1 VGREKHTR
9 GVAKMSDDDDIFEK
23 LFELNQELEKN
34 SLLPDRY
41 YIILNEVDDES
52 VSMAV
57 YDTTD
62 QSTDDDSISAAQV
75 LTLGLLEIMESDFE
89 KVMEAGMFRLSM
101 LDFDSKTAKIT
112 DRSLGDNVVKVD
124 FGKKH

>member
-1 VGREKHTR
+1 
-9 GVAKMSDDDDIFEK
+9 MSDDDDIFEK

-41 YIILNEVDDES
+41 YIILNEVDDET

-62 QSTDDDSISAAQV
+62 QNPADDDSISTAEV

-89 KVMEAGMFRLSM
+89 QVMEAGMFRLSM
-101 LDFDSKTAKIT
+101 LDFDSKIAKIT
-112 DRSLGDNVVKVD
+112 DKSLGDNVVKID

>member
-1 VGREKHTR
+1 
-9 GVAKMSDDDDIFEK
+9 MSDDDDIFEK

>member
-1 VGREKHTR
+1 
-9 GVAKMSDDDDIFEK
+9 MSDDDDIFEK

-41 YIILNEVDDES
+41 YIILNEVDDET

-62 QSTDDDSISAAQV
+62 QNHDTNEISAAQV